1 MVYKFGNKNT
11 RGRDGKQKITEQGPK
26 IMKTLDSQIKTHG
39 SVSCSPRK
47 RDARKRSGQE
57 QQSLNFHAP
66 VAL

>member
-11 RGRDGKQKITEQGPK
+11 RGRDGKQKITEQWPK

-47 RDARKRSGQE
+47 RDARKRSE
-57 QQSLNFHAP
+57 YIDKNNKVSIFMHL
-66 VAL
+66 